1 MRVLSQSL
9 RCEVLSKSNF
19 LFIEY
24 SFQTVRTI
32 NPDPADDQA
41 ICKPYIE
48 SHMLALID
56 SVLFPTDHTSEKA
69 PSSQI
74 AFTVCFC
81 WGKLLSWSWVTWA
94 DQRIVSAE
102 IICFMVS
109 ISNAKLLHVF
119 SSILRLSSGL
129 ILSNAMQLARNT
141 ENVFSRLIIYQKTCL
156 QASPCSL

>member
-1 MRVLSQSL
+1 M
-9 RCEVLSKSNF
+9 
-19 LFIEY
+19 
-24 SFQTVRTI
+24 

-56 SVLFPTDHTSEKA
+56 SVLFSTDHTSEKA

-109 ISNAKLLHVF
+109 VSKTLTCILIDFKTQQWLDTIKCNATCSKHRKCVLAFDYLSENMFASFAVL
-119 SSILRLSSGL
+119 SVRLSSCFL
-129 ILSNAMQLARNT
+129 DCLLTVLRILLLT
-141 ENVFSRLIIYQKTCL
+141 L
-156 QASPCSL
+156 